1 MNRGDERRIRY
12 AFSLIAGGHRLIG
25 DAADL
30 IMDVLNSR
38 DVVPMMRVSLVVDGV
53 TLTNQGSLMEQT
65 ITGKNVGDAFVVKAG
80 PAQDSRGRPVGAAS
94 DVTFEVADPNVLGL
108 EIDPQGVTI
117 DEGQRAARFTI
128 LEQTDSEAT
137 ITLNR
142 PKRGPLVSTIRIEG
156 TGPETTD
163 AAVDLP
169 FTVEDAAGPS
179 AAGSAGAEDAE
190 GPRGAAS
197 AGRSGNPAPSQRSAK
212 PGGRLTG
219 F

>member
-12 AFSLIAGGHRLIG
+12 AFSLIAGGHRLIE
-25 DAADL
+25 DAARL

-38 DVVPMMRVSLVVDGV
+38 DAAPMMRVSLVVDGV
-53 TLTNQGSLMEQT
+53 TFTSQGSHMEQT

-80 PAQDSRGRPVGAAS
+80 PAQDSRGRPVGAAA

-108 EIDPQGVTI
+108 EIDPEGVTI

-142 PKRGPLVSTIRIEG
+142 PKRGPLVSRLTIEG

-169 FTVEDAAGPS
+169 FTVEDAAGPA
-179 AAGSAGAEDAE
+179 AAGSAGGVDAA
-190 GPRGAAS
+190 GCRGSAA
-197 AGRSGNPAPSQRSAK
+197 AGRSVNPPPPPRAAK